1 GGHPRLPGRRL
12 WALEGSHP
20 RSRSCALRGERPALQ
35 HEGAGARRPR
45 LPRPS
50 GPEPGPAGRPG
61 SHPGRPLPGRGGRLG
76 GGRAAGRP
84 RGGGRGGGPPDPAAP
99 GHGSRPGLG
108 AEDGPGVIV
117 GDDWQSYGVGAEIA
131 ARLAEEAFE
140 ALRGPVLR
148 VGGAEVPMPYAANLE
163 RLALPQVDG
172 VIRRAARLLEGDG
185 AWLVR

>member
-1 GGHPRLPGRRL
+1 VE
-12 WALEGSHP
+12 AEVVD
-20 RSRSCALRGERPALQ
+20 LRTL
-35 HEGAGARRPR
+35 
-45 LPRPS
+45 
-50 GPEPGPAGRPG
+50 
-61 SHPGRPLPGRGGRLG
+61 RPLDMGPVLASVRKTGRV
-76 GGRAAGRP
+76 
-84 RGGGRGGGPPDPAAP
+84 
-99 GHGSRPGLG
+99 
-108 AEDGPGVIV
+108 VIV